1 MSRKRDSAYK
11 FPPRQTQSF
20 DLRKRSSCEVPFIE
34 PGREPLLE
42 VGASNL
48 VSLDVRSCIEIG
60 TVPQQDR
67 SIRGSSCD
75 HLRKTSLR

>member
-1 MSRKRDSAYK
+1 MSGNATLPTNFRHDKRRDSISENGAYE
-11 FPPRQTQSF
+11 
-20 DLRKRSSCEVPFIE
+20 EVPFIE
-34 PGREPLLE
+34 SDREPLLE

-67 SIRGSSCD
+67 SMRGRSCD
-75 HLRKTSLR
+75 HFRKTSLR